1 MSQTR
6 IPREERDLGLG
17 AKVSQ
22 RRPRRFMNRSGHFN
36 VRREGLD
43 FFRSLSLYHALLTMT
58 WPRFFVATGGAY
70 LVYNALFATA
80 YFLCGPDALSGGTAQ
95 GAGAR
100 FAECFFFSVQ
110 TAATIGYGH
119 LAPHGL
125 PANLLM
131 TVESFFGLLGL
142 ALATGILFSRFAR
155 PQAAVAF
162 SRQAVV
168 APYRDVTGLMFRIA
182 NERRSELLEVTA
194 TVTFSW
200 MAPGVEGRP
209 RQFHE
214 LALERQ
220 KIAFFPLHWVVVHPI
235 DESSPL
241 WGVSRE
247 TFMDADV
254 EVYVLLTAVD
264 ETFEQTVHSRSSY
277 KDTEIVWGARFSDM
291 FLDLPDGMIGTDL
304 RRLHDVEPAAL
315 PPPGTRVPSPS

>member
-1 MSQTR
+1 
-6 IPREERDLGLG
+6 
-17 AKVSQ
+17 
-22 RRPRRFMNRSGHFN
+22 
-36 VRREGLD
+36 
-43 FFRSLSLYHALLTMT
+43 
-58 WPRFFVATGGAY
+58 
-70 LVYNALFATA
+70 
-80 YFLCGPDALSGGTAQ
+80 
-95 GAGAR
+95 
-100 FAECFFFSVQ
+100 
-110 TAATIGYGH
+110 
-119 LAPHGL
+119 
-125 PANLLM
+125 
-131 TVESFFGLLGL
+131 FGLLGL

-162 SRQAVV
+162 SHQAVV

-200 MAPGVEGRP
+200 LAPGVAGRP

-254 EVYVLLTAVD
+254 EIYVLLTAVD

-277 KDTEIVWGARFSDM
+277 KDTEIAWGARFSDM

-304 RRLHDVEPAAL
+304 RRLHAVEPAAL